1 MVSLLSLE
9 ENEMPDAWNHEG
21 RRPHGGECRPGRRL
35 GEVSLETTRTVGER
49 QTFVEVRVGHDTHR
63 VSLVGRVERAEH
75 VVVGDSDALRH
86 TLPSLALA

>member
-49 QTFVEVRVGHDTHR
+49 QTFVEVRVGHDSR
-63 VSLVGRVERAEH
+63 WVLLASRVERGAVRRDRKH
-75 VVVGDSDALRH
+75 VTPRPG
-86 TLPSLALA
+86 LAVA